1 MNGSRHN
8 ISINNSEV
16 TLHSGLIGGFDFLI
30 GSKEVTVLLKVLT
43 LIWTVREICRK
54 RKGKHDHISLGRLN
68 LSQRVEIESS
78 IGTSKIWDLRIGSA
92 PSGTLG

>member
-30 GSKEVTVLLKVLT
+30 GSIRSHSFVESSNFDLDS
-43 LIWTVREICRK
+43 
-54 RKGKHDHISLGRLN
+54 KGN
-68 LSQRVEIESS
+68 LSEEERETRSHF
-78 IGTSKIWDLRIGSA
+78 IGKA
-92 PSGTLG
+92 